1 MKTIFCCILS
11 MLVLPIIAQKEIPV
25 SAPLQKATVFFTG
38 AQLHH
43 EYTVE
48 LKPGK
53 QEIVFQKLTD
63 FIDPNTVQIKAKG
76 ALTIL
81 SVRTRKNYED
91 PKISNEEIEKL
102 NSQKKALELKN
113 EALQN
118 EYNVLDLD
126 RNLLL
131 KNQELKGNVQ
141 GLKIA
146 ELKEAYAFMHQKLM
160 EINTRQSAIY
170 SELEELQKQINK
182 IEQEI
187 LSQRSK
193 PVINYSEI
201 IVEVD
206 VEKTG
211 DAYFFVQYI
220 TPNATWK
227 PYYDMRSDGIGK
239 PVKLEA
245 KANVSQ
251 TSGIEWKNIDVVLST
266 NDPYENA
273 QEPAI
278 SPWYINY
285 NNTPQKISQKTKQL
299 PSVDYSG
306 QKIRGEVIDAS
317 TGLSLPFA
325 KITFPSNPTA
335 GGAVTD
341 FEGKFE
347 IIVPKGETQLK
358 ASFVGYDQQQQTINS
373 AYIKFF
379 VKPQAVELL
388 EVRVAAK
395 NVAESQLLTVGGVS
409 SSWGDAEYML
419 SASDISANSVRGARK
434 QKVKT
439 FMDSDDGRRDKEYAP
454 TVTTIVEKKDMRME
468 YTILSKMSIPSD
480 GMEHKLSIASFDMN
494 ANYEYHA
501 IPKVDPSVYLS
512 AQVSG
517 WEKLNLL
524 SGESN
529 IYFDGTF
536 LGKSYLDASTT
547 KDTLSFSFGK
557 EAKMKIERIR
567 IKEKSKQRLINNRQ
581 KFEVS
586 WEIKLKNNGGAVIP
600 VVIKDQ
606 FPISTNADI
615 KVREGEVG
623 EGKVEENTKIITWV
637 FKNGIP
643 AAQVIT
649 FDYSVDYQ
657 HGIRLYLE

>member
-63 FIDPNTVQIKAKG
+63 FIDPNTVQVKAKG

-131 KNQELKGNVQ
+131 KNQELKGNDQ

-201 IVEVD
+201 VVEVD

-335 GGAVTD
+335 GGVVTD
-341 FEGKFE
+341 FEGKFV

-388 EVRVAAK
+388 EVRVATK
-395 NVAESQLLTVGGVS
+395 NVEASQLLTVGGVS
-409 SSWGDAEYML
+409 SSWGDAEYTL

-439 FMDSDDGRRDKEYAP
+439 FMDSDDRSRDKDYAP

-643 AAQVIT
+643 ASQVVT

>member
-63 FIDPNTVQIKAKG
+63 FIDPNTVQVKAKG

-131 KNQELKGNVQ
+131 KNQELKGNDQ

-227 PYYDMRSDGIGK
+227 PYYDMRSDAL
-239 PVKLEA
+239 V
-245 KANVSQ
+245 
-251 TSGIEWKNIDVVLST
+251 
-266 NDPYENA
+266 
-273 QEPAI
+273 
-278 SPWYINY
+278 
-285 NNTPQKISQKTKQL
+285 
-299 PSVDYSG
+299 
-306 QKIRGEVIDAS
+306 
-317 TGLSLPFA
+317 
-325 KITFPSNPTA
+325 
-335 GGAVTD
+335 
-341 FEGKFE
+341 
-347 IIVPKGETQLK
+347 
-358 ASFVGYDQQQQTINS
+358 
-373 AYIKFF
+373 
-379 VKPQAVELL
+379 
-388 EVRVAAK
+388 
-395 NVAESQLLTVGGVS
+395 
-409 SSWGDAEYML
+409 
-419 SASDISANSVRGARK
+419 
-434 QKVKT
+434 
-439 FMDSDDGRRDKEYAP
+439 
-454 TVTTIVEKKDMRME
+454 
-468 YTILSKMSIPSD
+468 
-480 GMEHKLSIASFDMN
+480 
-494 ANYEYHA
+494 
-501 IPKVDPSVYLS
+501 
-512 AQVSG
+512 
-517 WEKLNLL
+517 
-524 SGESN
+524 
-529 IYFDGTF
+529 
-536 LGKSYLDASTT
+536 
-547 KDTLSFSFGK
+547 
-557 EAKMKIERIR
+557 
-567 IKEKSKQRLINNRQ
+567 NR
-581 KFEVS
+581 
-586 WEIKLKNNGGAVIP
+586 
-600 VVIKDQ
+600 
-606 FPISTNADI
+606 
-615 KVREGEVG
+615 
-623 EGKVEENTKIITWV
+623 
-637 FKNGIP
+637 
-643 AAQVIT
+643 
-649 FDYSVDYQ
+649 
-657 HGIRLYLE
+657 

>member
-11 MLVLPIIAQKEIPV
+11 MLALPIIAQKEIPV

-63 FIDPNTVQIKAKG
+63 FIDPNTVQVKAKG

-102 NSQKKALELKN
+102 NSQKKAFELKN

-118 EYNVLDLD
+118 EYNVLDMD

-131 KNQELKGNVQ
+131 KNQELKGNDQ

-201 IVEVD
+201 VVEVD

-273 QEPAI
+273 QEPDI

-341 FEGKFE
+341 FEGKFV

-388 EVRVAAK
+388 EVRLATK
-395 NVAESQLLTVGGVS
+395 NVAASQLLTVGGVS
-409 SSWGDAEYML
+409 SSWGDAEYTL

-439 FMDSDDGRRDKEYAP
+439 FMDSDDGSRDKDYAP

-643 AAQVIT
+643 TSQVIT

>member
-63 FIDPNTVQIKAKG
+63 FIDPNTVQVKAKG

-131 KNQELKGNVQ
+131 KNQELKGNDQ

-388 EVRVAAK
+388 EVRLATK
-395 NVAESQLLTVGGVS
+395 NVAASQMLTVGGVS
-409 SSWGDAEYML
+409 SSWGDAEYTL
-419 SASDISANSVRGARK
+419 SASDISANSMRGARK

-439 FMDSDDGRRDKEYAP
+439 FMDSDDRSRDKDYAP

-643 AAQVIT
+643 ASQVVT

>member
-63 FIDPNTVQIKAKG
+63 FIDPNTVQVKAKG

-131 KNQELKGNVQ
+131 KNQELKGNDQ

-201 IVEVD
+201 VVEVD

-335 GGAVTD
+335 GGVVTD
-341 FEGKFE
+341 FEGKFV

-388 EVRVAAK
+388 EVRVATK
-395 NVAESQLLTVGGVS
+395 NVAASQLLTVGGVS
-409 SSWGDAEYML
+409 SSWGDAEYTL

-439 FMDSDDGRRDKEYAP
+439 FMDSDDRSRDKDYAP

-643 AAQVIT
+643 ASQVVT

>member
-63 FIDPNTVQIKAKG
+63 FIDPNTVQVKAKG

-118 EYNVLDLD
+118 EYNVLDMD

-131 KNQELKGNVQ
+131 KNQELKGNDQ

-201 IVEVD
+201 VVEVD

-239 PVKLEA
+239 PLKLEA

-335 GGAVTD
+335 GGVVTD
-341 FEGKFE
+341 FEGKFV

-388 EVRVAAK
+388 EVRVATK
-395 NVAESQLLTVGGVS
+395 NVAASQLLTVGGVS
-409 SSWGDAEYML
+409 SSWGDAEYTL

-439 FMDSDDGRRDKEYAP
+439 LMDSDDRSRDKDYAP

-643 AAQVIT
+643 ASQVVT

>member
-63 FIDPNTVQIKAKG
+63 FIDPNTVQVKAKG

-131 KNQELKGNVQ
+131 KNQELKGNDQ

-201 IVEVD
+201 VVEVD

-285 NNTPQKISQKTKQL
+285 NNTPQKISQQTKQL

-335 GGAVTD
+335 GGVVTD
-341 FEGKFE
+341 FEGKFV

-388 EVRVAAK
+388 EVRVATK
-395 NVAESQLLTVGGVS
+395 NVAASQLLTVGGVS
-409 SSWGDAEYML
+409 SSWGDAEYTL

-439 FMDSDDGRRDKEYAP
+439 FMDSDDRSRDKDYAP

-643 AAQVIT
+643 ASQVVT

>member
-63 FIDPNTVQIKAKG
+63 FIDPNTVQVKAKG

-131 KNQELKGNVQ
+131 KNQELKGNDQ

-285 NNTPQKISQKTKQL
+285 NNTPQKISQKTKKL

-388 EVRVAAK
+388 EVRLAAK

-409 SSWGDAEYML
+409 SSWGDAEYTL

-434 QKVKT
+434 QKVKM

-643 AAQVIT
+643 ASQVVT

>member
-63 FIDPNTVQIKAKG
+63 FIDPNTVQVKAKG

-131 KNQELKGNVQ
+131 KNQELKGNDQ

-201 IVEVD
+201 VVEVD

-251 TSGIEWKNIDVVLST
+251 TSGIEWKNISVVLST

-285 NNTPQKISQKTKQL
+285 NNTPQKISQKTKKL

-388 EVRVAAK
+388 EVRLAAK

-409 SSWGDAEYML
+409 SSWGDAEYTL
-419 SASDISANSVRGARK
+419 SASDISANSMRGARK

-439 FMDSDDGRRDKEYAP
+439 FMDSDDRSRDKDYAP

-643 AAQVIT
+643 AAQVVT

-657 HGIRLYLE
+657 HRIRLYLE